1 MTTRLIPKNFPLLK
15 MQVIIK
21 LLIKSI
27 KSIIIKRVI
36 PKVIVDDDV
45 MIMLNKSN
53 ILSLNGIDAL
63 DNELFSYMCS

>member
-1 MTTRLIPKNFPLLK
+1 

-45 MIMLNKSN
+45 MIMLNKSS
-53 ILSLNGIDAL
+53 ILSLNGIDAI
-63 DNELFSYMCS
+63 DNELFS

>member
-1 MTTRLIPKNFPLLK
+1 MTTRLIPKNFPVLK

-21 LLIKSI
+21 LLI

-45 MIMLNKSN
+45 VIMLNKSS

-63 DNELFSYMCS
+63 DIELFSYMCS